1 MYLIVLI
8 NKIDSYYETYSL
20 IHKMNSFIKIVC
32 FILFTITI
40 LSNDLMVNL
49 LFVDVLV
56 ILILLTKIP
65 LAIYIEIAIR
75 FKYVLLISFIISL
88 VSTLS
93 LTFSFV
99 LVIKI
104 ILIVWYLFVITLTT
118 SQSEIIYSLSIIFYP
133 LKILK
138 INEKKLAL
146 FMSFAL
152 RFIPLYFN
160 QSSKVLKSCKSRMN
174 KPNIIIDLKAIIPSL
189 RLTIKKTIDIKTM
202 MEIRLYNVNVRR
214 SNYRFNKVKFFDI
227 IVLVIHI
234 TLLVLRFE
242 V

>member
-1 MYLIVLI
+1 MLI

-40 LSNDLMVNL
+40 LSNDLMINL
-49 LFVDVLV
+49 LFVDILV

-75 FKYVLLISFIISL
+75 FKYVLLITFIISL
-88 VSTLS
+88 ALTLS
-93 LTFSFV
+93 LNFSFI

-146 FMSFAL
+146 FISFAL

-160 QSSKVLKSCKSRMN
+160 QSNKVLKSCKSRMN
-174 KPNIIIDLKAIIPSL
+174 KPSIIIHLKAIIPSL
-189 RLTIKKTIDIKTM
+189 RLTIKKIIDIKTM
-202 MEIRLYNVNVRR
+202 MGIRLYNANVKR

>member
-1 MYLIVLI
+1 MMLI

-20 IHKMNSFIKIVC
+20 IHKMNSFIKMIC
-32 FILFTITI
+32 FILFVITI
-40 LSNDLMVNL
+40 LSNDLMINL
-49 LFVDVLV
+49 LFVDILV

-65 LAIYIEIAIR
+65 LAIYIEIVIR
-75 FKYVLLISFIISL
+75 LKYILLISFLISL
-88 VSTLS
+88 FLSLS
-93 LTFSFV
+93 LTFSLV

-104 ILIVWYLFVITLTT
+104 ILIIWYLFVITLTT

-133 LKILK
+133 LKIFK

-146 FMSFAL
+146 FMSFVL
-152 RFIPLYFN
+152 RIIPLYFN
-160 QSSKVLKSCKSRMN
+160 QNSKVLKSYKSRMH
-174 KPNIIIDLKAIIPSL
+174 KPNIILYLKSIIPSF
-189 RLTIKKTIDIKTM
+189 RLTIKKIKDIKTM
-202 MEIRLYNVNVRR
+202 MILRLYNANVKR
-214 SNYRFNKVKFFDI
+214 SNYRFNKVKIFDI